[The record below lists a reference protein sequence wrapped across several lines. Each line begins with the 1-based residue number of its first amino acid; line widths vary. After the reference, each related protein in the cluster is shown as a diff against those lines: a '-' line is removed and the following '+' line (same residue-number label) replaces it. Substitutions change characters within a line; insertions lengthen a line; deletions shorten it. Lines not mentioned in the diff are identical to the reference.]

1 MVTIACCL
9 LLFFGDM
16 ESQIKIDSLQ
26 LNFSCMCVLE
36 SSRRRS
42 SLVGKNENYTNFV
55 MCELSAFEFLKII
68 LDVEDHS

>member
-1 MVTIACCL
+1 
-9 LLFFGDM
+9 
-16 ESQIKIDSLQ
+16 
-26 LNFSCMCVLE
+26 MCVLE